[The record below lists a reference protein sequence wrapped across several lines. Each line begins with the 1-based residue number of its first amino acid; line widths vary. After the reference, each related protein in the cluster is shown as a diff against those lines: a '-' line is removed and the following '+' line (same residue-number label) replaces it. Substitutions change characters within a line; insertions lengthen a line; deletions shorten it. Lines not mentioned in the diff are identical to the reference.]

1 MTPVQGSTAGGY
13 GGGYGAA
20 VKHLGPKMGLS
31 IMDSGFKKRSS
42 EPRSVALNQ
51 KALQFL
57 KQISSVV
64 GMNVWLLL

>member
-1 MTPVQGSTAGGY
+1 MQGSTAGGY

-20 VKHLGPKMGLS
+20 VKHLGTKMGLS
-31 IMDSGFKKRSS
+31 MDSGFKKRSS
-42 EPRSVALNQ
+42 ELRSVALNQ
-51 KALQFL
+51 KALHFL